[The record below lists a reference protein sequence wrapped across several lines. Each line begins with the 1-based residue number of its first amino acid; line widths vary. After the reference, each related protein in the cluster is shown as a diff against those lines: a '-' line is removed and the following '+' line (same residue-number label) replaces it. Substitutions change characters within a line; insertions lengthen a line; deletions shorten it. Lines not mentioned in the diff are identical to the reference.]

1 MQLVKV
7 IYITL
12 MLCLF
17 TFGANGQENIRENHI
32 KLKNDSSGILS
43 DKARMPFNKTDLL
56 LPNPNAKDVETAIDN
71 TNFKTDRPFYIPP
84 YYINPTPMFYGDYST
99 SGHIFS
105 HFYGSGSQT
114 TLPRIGRINEASI
127 MFHHQFNNYFETRL
141 GVNATKYYFPKSTGQ
156 AFGIYGA
163 MIYHPNERLRL
174 KAFGAYTPT
183 YQYGFYRNTYG
194 ITAGYDF
201 TDRLEMEV
209 GIQNYYNPE
218 KGWDVVPIVIPR
230 YKFKKFDIG
239 IDVGGLLY
247 ETIRK

>member
-12 MLCLF
+12 ILCLF
-17 TFGANGQENIRENHI
+17 IFGANGQENIRENHI
-32 KLKNDSSGILS
+32 KLKNDSSRILS
-43 DKARMPFNKTDLL
+43 DKVRMPFNKTDLL

-71 TNFKTDRPFYIPP
+71 TNFKADRPFYIPL

-114 TLPRIGRINEASI
+114 TLPGIGRINEASI
-127 MFHHQFNNYFETRL
+127 MFHHQFNNDFEIRL
-141 GVNATKYYFPKSTGQ
+141 GINATKYNFPKSTGQ

-174 KAFGAYTPT
+174 KVFGAYTPT

-218 KGWDVVPIVIPR
+218 KGWNVVPIVIPR
-230 YKFKKFDIG
+230 YK
-239 IDVGGLLY
+239 LW
-247 ETIRK
+247 RH

>member
-1 MQLVKV
+1 
-7 IYITL
+7 

-105 HFYGSGSQT
+105 HFYGSGSQA
-114 TLPRIGRINEASI
+114 TLPGIGRINEASI

-141 GVNATKYYFPKSTGQ
+141 GVNATKYYFPKYRTG
-156 AFGIYGA
+156 FW
-163 MIYHPNERLRL
+163 HLWSNDLSP
-174 KAFGAYTPT
+174 K
-183 YQYGFYRNTYG
+183 
-194 ITAGYDF
+194 
-201 TDRLEMEV
+201 
-209 GIQNYYNPE
+209 
-218 KGWDVVPIVIPR
+218 
-230 YKFKKFDIG
+230 
-239 IDVGGLLY
+239 
-247 ETIRK
+247 

>member
-1 MQLVKV
+1 
-7 IYITL
+7 

-105 HFYGSGSQT
+105 HFYGSGSQA
-114 TLPRIGRINEASI
+114 TLPGIGRINEASI

-183 YQYGFYRNTYG
+183 YQ
-194 ITAGYDF
+194 
-201 TDRLEMEV
+201 
-209 GIQNYYNPE
+209 
-218 KGWDVVPIVIPR
+218 
-230 YKFKKFDIG
+230 
-239 IDVGGLLY
+239 
-247 ETIRK
+247 

>member
-1 MQLVKV
+1 
-7 IYITL
+7 
-12 MLCLF
+12 
-17 TFGANGQENIRENHI
+17 
-32 KLKNDSSGILS
+32 
-43 DKARMPFNKTDLL
+43 
-56 LPNPNAKDVETAIDN
+56 
-71 TNFKTDRPFYIPP
+71 
-84 YYINPTPMFYGDYST
+84 MFYGDYST

-105 HFYGSGSQT
+105 HFYGSGSQA
-114 TLPRIGRINEASI
+114 TLPGIGRINEASI
-127 MFHHQFNNYFETRL
+127 MFHHQFNNDFETRL
-141 GVNATKYYFPKSTGQ
+141 GINATKYNFPKSTGQ

-174 KAFGAYTPT
+174 KVFGVYTPT

-218 KGWDVVPIVIPR
+218 KGWNVAPIVIPR

>member
-17 TFGANGQENIRENHI
+17 IFGANGQENIRENHI
-32 KLKNDSSGILS
+32 KLKNDSSRILF
-43 DKARMPFNKTDLL
+43 DKVCMPFNKTDLL

-71 TNFKTDRPFYIPP
+71 TNFKADRPFYIPL

-114 TLPRIGRINEASI
+114 TLLGIGRINEASI
-127 MFHHQFNNYFETRL
+127 MFHHQFNNDFETRL
-141 GVNATKYYFPKSTGQ
+141 GINATKYNFPKSTGQ

-163 MIYHPNERLRL
+163 MISP
-174 KAFGAYTPT
+174 K
-183 YQYGFYRNTYG
+183 
-194 ITAGYDF
+194 
-201 TDRLEMEV
+201 
-209 GIQNYYNPE
+209 
-218 KGWDVVPIVIPR
+218 
-230 YKFKKFDIG
+230 
-239 IDVGGLLY
+239 
-247 ETIRK
+247 

>member
-1 MQLVKV
+1 
-7 IYITL
+7 
-12 MLCLF
+12 
-17 TFGANGQENIRENHI
+17 
-32 KLKNDSSGILS
+32 
-43 DKARMPFNKTDLL
+43 
-56 LPNPNAKDVETAIDN
+56 
-71 TNFKTDRPFYIPP
+71 
-84 YYINPTPMFYGDYST
+84 MFYGDYST

-114 TLPRIGRINEASI
+114 TLPGIGQINEASI
-127 MFHHQFNNYFETRL
+127 MFHHQFNNDFETRL
-141 GVNATKYYFPKSTGQ
+141 GINATKYNFPKSTGQ

-163 MIYHPNERLRL
+163 MIYHPNERLKL
-174 KAFGAYTPT
+174 KVFGAYTPT

-194 ITAGYDF
+194 ITAEYDF

-218 KGWDVVPIVIPR
+218 KGWNVVPIVIPR